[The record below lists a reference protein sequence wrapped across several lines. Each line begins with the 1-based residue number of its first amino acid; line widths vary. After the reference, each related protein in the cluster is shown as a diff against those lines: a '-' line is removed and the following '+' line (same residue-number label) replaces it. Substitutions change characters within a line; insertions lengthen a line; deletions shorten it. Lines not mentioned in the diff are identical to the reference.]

1 MSILSNIGRE
11 LGRAVTNVGNAVG
24 RVGST
29 VAQVS
34 RVAAPLAASLVPGG
48 NLIRTVA
55 GLVAQPRSP
64 APITQVAAPLA
75 PLQPPALSL
84 PATVSPAT
92 SLAPS
97 IAGPIGTAVSGI
109 IGAFAPQI
117 GSGIIRTLTPSSGG
131 GSCGCN
137 HSSGRDPCT
146 RQRMSSQPAPLATFF
161 GGCCP
166 PGRTLRRKPM
176 GRDICIRTPRMNPF
190 NPAALAR
197 ADRRITQF
205 ARRASPML
213 RDLGFQVS
221 RTRKPTIKAGK
232 RKRR

>member
-1 MSILSNIGRE
+1 MSVLSNIGRE

-24 RVGST
+24 RVGQ
-29 VAQVS
+29 VAT
-34 RVAAPLAASLVPGG
+34 RLAPVAASLVPGG

-55 GLVAQPRSP
+55 GIVAQPR
-64 APITQVAAPLA
+64 APSTPVAAPVS
-75 PLQPPALSL
+75 LQPPALSL
-84 PATVSPAT
+84 PATVSPAA

-97 IAGPIGTAVSGI
+97 IAGPIGTAVGGI
-109 IGAFAPQI
+109 IGALAPQI
-117 GSGIIRTLTPSSGG
+117 GSGIVRTLTPSGG
-131 GSCGCN
+131 SSSCGCN

-166 PGRTLRRKPM
+166 PGRTLRRRGM
-176 GRDICIRTPRMNPF
+176 ARDICMKTPRMNPF

-197 ADRRITQF
+197 ADRRITAF

-221 RTRKPTIKAGK
+221 RTRKPTIKAAK